1 MFFCINC
8 TIPEENS
15 FLEKNNENRATH
27 WKSCLSKYPQGV
39 EIVMKTAMTCGYKLI
54 TCVWWES
61 EAVVCVYHLVVCVCQ
76 LKWLGTDPQS
86 T

>member
-39 EIVMKTAMTCGYKLI
+39 EIVMKTAMTCYKLI